1 MIKVGITG
9 SLASGKTTASE
20 ILSRK
25 RGPLFSADS
34 VVKQLYKKPF
44 FLSLLRKKFQIK
56 KKKKVK
62 QSIKKILFDNKK
74 NIKKLER
81 LVHPLVRNKMRE
93 FTKKN
98 NSKKLLFYEIPLLI
112 ESNLTKYF
120 NLIIFV
126 RAKKKVRLKRFK
138 LKKGDEKLFNLLN
151 SQQIYDKKKAKFCD
165 YVVVNEK
172 NLDILKKNLLDI
184 LERYE

>member
-1 MIKVGITG
+1 M
-9 SLASGKTTASE
+9 
-20 ILSRK
+20 
-25 RGPLFSADS
+25 
-34 VVKQLYKKPF
+34 
-44 FLSLLRKKFQIK
+44 
-56 KKKKVK
+56 
-62 QSIKKILFDNKK
+62 
-74 NIKKLER
+74 
-81 LVHPLVRNKMRE
+81 
-93 FTKKN
+93 
-98 NSKKLLFYEIPLLI
+98 I

-172 NLDILKKNLLDI
+172 NINILKKNLSTI
-184 LERYE
+184 ISKYE